1 MYCRPQQNNTNTGF
15 KNLYIFPHMDLKWK
29 YQKQWPGGIST
40 KRCSE
45 NFAKIMEKHEVSFNK
60 VSDLQIATL

>member
-1 MYCRPQQNNTNTGF
+1 
-15 KNLYIFPHMDLKWK
+15 MDLKWK
-29 YQKQWPGGIST
+29 YQKQSPESLST

-60 VSDLQIATL
+60 VSDLQIATLWRRDSDTGVVLWILQI

>member
-1 MYCRPQQNNTNTGF
+1 
-15 KNLYIFPHMDLKWK
+15 MDLKWK
-29 YQKQWPGGIST
+29 YQKQSPESLST